1 MAKERFEVINDMHIN
16 DKEENTRHVGVSPN
30 FVEGKK
36 VAQGAIVSM
45 GVPYEQLLEIN
56 SGERFPL
63 LLLVDKKEYTR
74 RISQI

>member
-16 DKEENTRHVGVSPN
+16 DKKENTTYVGVSPS

-36 VAQGAIVSM
+36 VPQGGIVSM
-45 GVPYEQLLEIN
+45 GVPHEQLLEIN
-56 SGERFPL
+56 NGKRFPI